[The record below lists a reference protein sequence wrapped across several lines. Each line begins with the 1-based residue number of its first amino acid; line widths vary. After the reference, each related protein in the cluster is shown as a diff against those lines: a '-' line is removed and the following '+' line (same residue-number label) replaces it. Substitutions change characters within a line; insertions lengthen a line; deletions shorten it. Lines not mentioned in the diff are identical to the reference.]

1 MEGLVSNER
10 ELVLLLMHD
19 DERAFKALYH
29 LYSGRLLGYLKKLSG
44 TEDFALEILQ
54 ETFVR
59 VWNNRSRIDPE
70 KPFRSYLFSIAANL
84 VYDLYRKAARDKK
97 LRAALQNSY
106 VSYIC
111 DHPEESV
118 YSEENTRL
126 LREAIQAL
134 PPKRREIFQ
143 LIKLEERSYDEVSKL
158 LKVSTSTINDHIVK
172 ATKSIRERLLR
183 SSTLEINIV
192 AFSSLECL
200 SAFF

>member
-19 DERAFKALYH
+19 DENAFKALYH

-59 VWNNRSRIDPE
+59 VWNNRSRIEPE

-118 YSEENTRL
+118 YSEENTKL

-143 LIKLEERSYDEVSKL
+143 LIKIEERSYDEVSKL

>member
-19 DERAFKALYH
+19 DENAFKALYH

-143 LIKLEERSYDEVSKL
+143 LIKIEERSYDEVSKL

>member
-1 MEGLVSNER
+1 
-10 ELVLLLMHD
+10 MHD
-19 DERAFKALYH
+19 DENAFKALYH

-143 LIKLEERSYDEVSKL
+143 LIKIEERSYDEVSKL